1 MKSDG
6 KDTSAHPS
14 RRTML
19 KSGAGMIGS
28 LMPGIGLSAL
38 GAGPVRAA
46 DKPSSL
52 NMLYATSEANSDAIK
67 AVLPDYKAATGIEIK
82 LDTMPYNALQ
92 QKVFAELAS
101 GSPYYDIMIVDTPWM
116 PALTHKIEP
125 ITDLV
130 LDPAMSGDLDI
141 ADFIPKV
148 FFDTAV
154 YKKDASNLHFERTDT
169 VDPAAIKLGGFD
181 IFGLPMQANVLT
193 LAYRKDL
200 FEDAANKEAYKK
212 KAAKDLAAPA
222 TWDDFSEIASFF
234 TDPGKRLW
242 GSTLMAGAGD
252 WATDDFKTLLAGF
265 GDDGHLVND
274 KFEPAFAS
282 PEGVKALTF
291 YADLI
296 NVKKVTPPGT
306 TSASWDE
313 VATAF
318 SNGLTAMTMNY
329 HDLALAPNVKG
340 AVEYAVVPKGVSIG
354 PHFGTWMLSVNSFSK
369 NKEWAYRT
377 IQWFTS
383 AATQTKALQHQL
395 HPTRASVYETAIKD
409 SGLSQKF
416 ANFYEILGKSLAVG
430 VGRPRLTNYGDV
442 DRAIWVAV
450 NNAARGAATPEAALK
465 EATSQVNQ
473 LLIQAGY
480 KK

>member
-1 MKSDG
+1 MGSDLNG
-6 KDTSAHPS
+6 RPAGLS
-14 RRTML
+14 RRTVL
-19 KSGAGMIGS
+19 KTGVGAVGGLMSGVA
-28 LMPGIGLSAL
+28 LSAL
-38 GAGPVRAA
+38 CETPAGAA
-46 DKPSSL
+46 DKPASL

-67 AVLPDYKAATGIEIK
+67 AALPDYKAAAGVDIK

-125 ITDLV
+125 ITAMI
-130 LDPAMSGDLDI
+130 LDPALSEKLEI
-141 ADFIPKV
+141 KDFIPKV

-154 YKKDASNLHFERTDT
+154 YKKDASSLHFDKTDI
-169 VDPAAIKLGGFD
+169 VDPAAIKAGGFD

-200 FEDAANKEAYKK
+200 FEDADAKQAYQQKAGKE
-212 KAAKDLAAPA
+212 LAPPA
-222 TWDDFSEIASFF
+222 TWDDFAEIAAFF
-234 TDPGKRLW
+234 THPDKRLW
-242 GSTLMAGAGD
+242 GTTLMAGAGD

-265 GDDGHLVND
+265 GGDGHLVND
-274 KFEPAFAS
+274 KFETVFYS

-296 NVKKVTPPGT
+296 NGKKVTPPGT

-329 HDLALAPNVKG
+329 HDLALSPNVKG

-369 NKEWAYRT
+369 NKEWAYRA

-383 AATQTKALQHQL
+383 ASTQTKALQHQL

-409 SGLSQKF
+409 GGLSQKF
-416 ANFYEILGKSLAVG
+416 ANFYEVLGKSLAVG

-450 NNAARGAATPEAALK
+450 NNAARGAVSPEAALK
-465 EATSQVNQ
+465 EAATQVNQ
-473 LLIQAGY
+473 LLVQAGY